1 MNSEL
6 KWEVECF
13 PWGKDGLKELNENCL
28 LIIISRPK
36 CPLESTEFEMIVDIS
51 SSTRIRIRDNEW
63 YLNLGET
70 QIEVIIEVRKVD
82 KFLCAYL
89 SLDFSVH
96 LPFCFHGVILYS
108 VASWHS
114 PTPPRLVR
122 NVSHQIWPEC
132 KVFLASFWIH
142 HCSLQ
147 WWKLTLG
154 GGGRATNSHQPS
166 CLPYYKSY
174 LIYSLNHEYLYIKPY
189 LCYCI

>member
-114 PTPPRLVR
+114 PTPP
-122 NVSHQIWPEC
+122 Q
-132 KVFLASFWIH
+132 ASQKCIT
-142 HCSLQ
+142 SD
-147 WWKLTLG
+147 LTRVQG
-154 GGGRATNSHQPS
+154 VPG
-166 CLPYYKSY
+166 
-174 LIYSLNHEYLYIKPY
+174 LILNPPLLSSMMKADSWGWG
-189 LCYCI
+189 